1 MVNFTFTL
9 LYTSL
14 NFGCRYMLSS
24 ECCYS
29 ERVHGLWRVISQR
42 WTFSWHVPSRC
53 YQTVSWIT
61 SFLRQSPPVQCSPL
75 RTPGQLLTPVAL
87 TTLQPCRYPSRPMW
101 ENFCGYFWPFFS
113 FLPFFLLISIGL
125 PSDSVAEF
133 CFIFS
138 FYIKTFCFMYL
149 RCFVTGDWT
158 TGKASDV

>member
-1 MVNFTFTL
+1 MSTCLGSHSEIWWTLPLPCCTRLWTSVVDICYLLSAVLVNI
-9 LYTSL
+9 
-14 NFGCRYMLSS
+14 
-24 ECCYS
+24 
-29 ERVHGLWRVISQR
+29 RVHGLWRVISQR

-113 FLPFFLLISIGL
+113 FLPFSCSYPLACLLTL
-125 PSDSVAEF
+125 WL
-133 CFIFS
+133 S
-138 FYIKTFCFMYL
+138 FVSYFRFT
-149 RCFVTGDWT
+149 
-158 TGKASDV
+158 